1 MLTSVQSFDKPPAV
15 PIHMEDL
22 IDCEERR
29 YLEWLF
35 EQLPESTIEEMLSKW
50 GSLETH
56 TAE

>member
-1 MLTSVQSFDKPPAV
+1 
-15 PIHMEDL
+15 MEDP

-29 YLEWLF
+29 CLEWLF

-50 GSLETH
+50 ESLEIH